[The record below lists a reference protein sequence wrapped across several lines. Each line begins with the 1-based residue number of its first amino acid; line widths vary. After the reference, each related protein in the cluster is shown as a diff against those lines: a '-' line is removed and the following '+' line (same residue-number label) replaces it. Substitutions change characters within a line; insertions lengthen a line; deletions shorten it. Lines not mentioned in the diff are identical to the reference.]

1 MVGSTRRV
9 NSRLVKLRRGPSS
22 ATVCFRLANWE
33 CIVGRPLMPY
43 TNAIRC
49 RIWGTEHEVQ
59 AIRHSCAR
67 PPTTWP
73 SVGQSCIGAYRH
85 GTYQSHQIGVLW
97 TGRLIAAAER
107 LGWTPVD
114 DIVRRSV
121 GYYRR
126 CYRVLRT
133 TAALIWEWLFDEEG
147 VKISEGR
154 KGDAVCLLPSQ
165 QRPTARS
172 FSHHKGMCTN
182 VKLFEVWVVTNDWI
196 TSTWPDSDF
205 VLRGVAIN

>member
-97 TGRLIAAAER
+97 TWEADSSSWAARL
-107 LGWTPVD
+107 D
-114 DIVRRSV
+114 SRRRHRSPK
-121 GYYRR
+121 R
-126 CYRVLRT
+126 
-133 TAALIWEWLFDEEG
+133 W
-147 VKISEGR
+147 
-154 KGDAVCLLPSQ
+154 LLPSMLSGATHH
-165 QRPTARS
+165 RRLDLRMAVWRRGCKDKWGKEGRRRVPLAVTAAADR
-172 FSHHKGMCTN
+172 T
-182 VKLFEVWVVTNDWI
+182 
-196 TSTWPDSDF
+196 F
-205 VLRGVAIN
+205 V